1 MGMKK
6 KILALAVASCFAV
19 TAAFGAA
26 DKADEQ
32 PQPKIAPF
40 VWTVLSAVGQ
50 AVLPSFISWL
60 TGRAETPAQ
69 EGNAGRGPGLNTSPY
84 QPFDLLAAST
94 SANSAFVTSLTSV
107 LGQIVGNLLSAKSL
121 PAMTP
126 VDNPVIMGDPDIPLQ
141 AKGGQPN
148 YQGLHLAVVSVDPT
162 GKTAQISPLSKGFST
177 GQRIKLRAV
186 STFDAIVVI
195 DNVNPSGVRSR
206 IYPPQGNSE
215 NVVFLKAGQPVLLPL
230 AADQFFEFA
239 NQKGQEQL
247 QVTIRDPRGANQPS
261 NQPIYRKD
269 EEWGSN
275 MMQLTPEGTYPG
287 FTQTIS
293 LRHN

>member
-1 MGMKK
+1 MKFNQK
-6 KILALAVASCFAV
+6 LIALTVAACFAA
-19 TAAFGAA
+19 TTTFAAAE
-26 DKADEQ
+26 KAEE

-40 VWTVLSAVGQ
+40 VWTILSTVGQ
-50 AVLPSFISWL
+50 AVLPSFINWL
-60 TGRAETPAQ
+60 TGRGESSAQ
-69 EGNAGRGPGLNTSPY
+69 DPNAARSPGLSTNPY
-84 QPFDLLAAST
+84 QPFDLLAASNNP
-94 SANSAFVTSLTSV
+94 NSAFVTTLTSV
-107 LGQIVGNLLSAKSL
+107 LGQILGNLLSAKSIPTL
-121 PAMTP
+121 TP
-126 VDNPVIMGDPDIPLQ
+126 VENPVIMGDPDIPLQ

-148 YQGLHLAVVSVDPT
+148 YQGLHLAVVNVDPA
-162 GKTAQISPLSKGFST
+162 GKTAQVSPLSAGFRT

-195 DNVNPSGVRSR
+195 DNVNPFGVRSR
-206 IYPPQGNSE
+206 IYPPQGESE

-239 NQKGQEQL
+239 NQKGREQL
-247 QVTIRDPRGANQPS
+247 QVTIRDPRGANKPS

-275 MMQLTPEGTYPG
+275 MMQLTPEGSYAG

-293 LRHN
+293 LRHD